1 MYLKYKQEKGVYG
14 GYVWMAVHT
23 EKFMLQLN
31 KV

>member
-1 MYLKYKQEKGVYG
+1 MHLKYKQEKVVHG
-14 GYVWMAVHT
+14 GYEWMDVHT